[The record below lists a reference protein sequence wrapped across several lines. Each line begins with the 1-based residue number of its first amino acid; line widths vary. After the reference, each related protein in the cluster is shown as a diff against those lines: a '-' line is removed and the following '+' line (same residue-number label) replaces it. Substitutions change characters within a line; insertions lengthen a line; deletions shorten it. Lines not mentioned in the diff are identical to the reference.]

1 VTRTCLCTDSA
12 RGARTYIY
20 AYVGAMH
27 VIENVPRSSLARRTR
42 PSVGRSSSYRVYST
56 TGEESDERGKG
67 RQRWGSGAAQR
78 AKTRACT
85 SRVPA
90 CAPRRR
96 RRRRARRRNGAR
108 NIIMHGSDR
117 VRARRP
123 GPGPGPGARF
133 GCPATSHRTY

>member
-1 VTRTCLCTDSA
+1 MHRQCAWCTHIYICV
-12 RGARTYIY
+12 RGGHACHRKRSTQQ
-20 AYVGAMH
+20 
-27 VIENVPRSSLARRTR
+27 PRSSYPSVR